1 MRRVPPLGGIDLRS
15 ESMDNLVAA
24 ILLLDLAGL
33 LLLLFLRSRR
43 RKEWTRLRQ
52 AALQRL
58 RSPLNLLTFRESR
71 RVVRAKGNRGPAI
84 LIGLVYALA
93 SMLIGY
99 MLEIFP
105 SSSLGFFWI
114 LLPSGRPSWDY
125 PALLIA
131 GPNEVI
137 SLPFLPTLT
146 MVLVAIG
153 VALGGGVALASVRD
167 LIRNR
172 RAATPAQTAISSSAG
187 IAPAVTGLATLGA
200 CCCVA
205 CATAGGVAVVAAA
218 SGTSYANLLAN
229 NWYLDAFQ
237 IAVVWFSLLVQER
250 NLRRAVAGCLTPVPR
265 SARTYASG
273 ALRVGLL
280 VAGIT
285 WSLAMFVEWG
295 STNPLTATAPI
306 WYHWIFEHQLLSVVA
321 VTAALFPKEFAALVR
336 ASFGRV
342 TGLPWRVGLLAAGLT
357 WGTWVPPALT
367 RVGLGGFLNE
377 LLGYLGAPAAL
388 GAIAPDAP
396 LGAALLFHWVAQ
408 HLLLASFALAL
419 AAAPQ
424 HTTAALLWSVGQEK
438 APSPKEREAAVN
450 NPTVYPS
457 S

>member
-1 MRRVPPLGGIDLRS
+1 MDDLV
-15 ESMDNLVAA
+15 VA
-24 ILLLDLAGL
+24 IFLLDLAGL
-33 LLLLFLRSRR
+33 LLLLFLSTRR
-43 RKEWTRLRQ
+43 RKEWTRFRQ
-52 AALQRL
+52 TVLHRL
-58 RSPLNLLTFRESR
+58 RSPLDLLTFRESR
-71 RVVRAKGNRGPAI
+71 RVVRAKGNRWPAV
-84 LIGLVYALA
+84 LIGLAYALA

-105 SSSLGFFWI
+105 SSSLGFFWMV
-114 LLPSGRPSWDY
+114 LPSGRPSWDY

-146 MVLVAIG
+146 MVVVAIG
-153 VALGGGVALASVRD
+153 VALGGGVALASLRD
-167 LIRNR
+167 LIRDR
-172 RAATPAQTAISSSAG
+172 RIASPTQMAISSSAG

-218 SGTSYANLLAN
+218 SGTSYSNLLAN

-237 IAVVWFSLLVQER
+237 IAVVWFSLLIQER
-250 NLRRAVAGCLTPVPR
+250 NLRRAATECPTPVPR
-265 SARTYASG
+265 NARTYASV

-280 VAGIT
+280 IAGIT

-321 VTAALFPKEFAALVR
+321 VMAALFPKEFASLVR
-336 ASFGRV
+336 ASFGHL
-342 TGLPWRVGLLAAGLT
+342 TGLPWRVGLIAAGLT

-367 RVGLGGFLNE
+367 RLGLGCFLNE
-377 LLGYLGAPAAL
+377 LLGYLGAPTTL
-388 GAIAPDAP
+388 GAIPPDAP
-396 LGAALLFHWVAQ
+396 LGAALVFHWAIQ

-438 APSPKEREAAVN
+438 APSAKGRGAAVN